1 MEGEI
6 PQSPEIQNKQ
16 PEVEGVSQTPQQPPT
31 VPQTPPK
38 PTSST
43 KLKKHKKWLKII
55 ILIGLLIIGI
65 ILISG
70 FIQKECKVKEDCPDK
85 TGFTK
90 DCINNSCSYSQII
103 PCRNNNI
110 CEQGE
115 SYKTCPNDCIKSGY
129 LKESE
134 IWAGEILITGSV
146 DFDRGAS
153 LTINP
158 GTKVLFE
165 KNQDIAGTDWTR
177 WADEYIKGHNDPT
190 GAEGYRESHFSI
202 TAKIIAVGT
211 KEAPIIF
218 TSAQIKKEYADWNT
232 LVLLSDS
239 RLENVE
245 LSFAHNGVN
254 VEGENVIIKNS
265 KIHDS
270 LWSCIDVWSTGSVI
284 EGNEIYHCWH
294 QAIGFKTPGPNIAR
308 NNYIHDANSGVNCEF
323 GANPEIK
330 NNRFISAPYSCPKGQ
345 NNEIIEGIADTEGGT
360 YNGVLIYPSNR
371 NK

>member
-1 MEGEI
+1 M
-6 PQSPEIQNKQ
+6 KR
-16 PEVEGVSQTPQQPPT
+16 
-31 VPQTPPK
+31 
-38 PTSST
+38 
-43 KLKKHKKWLKII
+43 KILI
-55 ILIGLLIIGI
+55 ILIILVGLGVGGYIYWEKRRPI
-65 ILISG
+65 
-70 FIQKECKVKEDCPDK
+70 
-85 TGFTK
+85 TGVG
-90 DCINNSCSYSQII
+90 C
-103 PCRNNNI
+103 NNNI

-146 DFDRGAS
+146 DFDHGVS

-165 KNQDIAGTDWTR
+165 KNQDIAGTDWTK
-177 WADEYIKGHNDPT
+177 WADAYIKEHKDPT
-190 GAEGYRESHFSI
+190 GREGYRESHFSL

-254 VEGENVIIKNS
+254 VEGKNVTIKNS

-270 LWSCIDVWSTGSVI
+270 LWSCIGVWSTGSVI

-294 QAIGFKTPGPNIAR
+294 QAIGFKTPGQNIVR
-308 NNYIHDANSGVNCEF
+308 NNYVHDANLSVNCEF
-323 GANPEIK
+323 GAKPEVK
-330 NNRFISAPYSCPKGQ
+330 NNRFVSAPYCEECPEGQ

-371 NK
+371 NQLTK

>member
-1 MEGEI
+1 MKTRIREFIKSPRVFAPILAFAIIISGVI
-6 PQSPEIQNKQ
+6 GYIYWKGQQS
-16 PEVEGVSQTPQQPPT
+16 
-31 VPQTPPK
+31 
-38 PTSST
+38 
-43 KLKKHKKWLKII
+43 KKW
-55 ILIGLLIIGI
+55 
-65 ILISG
+65 
-70 FIQKECKVKEDCPDK
+70 
-85 TGFTK
+85 
-90 DCINNSCSYSQII
+90 SQII

-115 SYKTCPNDCIKSGY
+115 SYKTCPNDCIKSGQ

-146 DFDRGAS
+146 DFDHGVS

-165 KNQDIAGTDWTR
+165 KNQDIAGTDWTK
-177 WADEYIKGHNDPT
+177 WADAYIKEHKDPT
-190 GAEGYRESHFSI
+190 GREGYRESHFSL

-218 TSAQIKKEYADWNT
+218 TSAQTKKEYADWNT

-245 LSFAHNGVN
+245 LSFTHNGVN
-254 VEGENVIIKNS
+254 VEGENVTIKNS

-294 QAIGFKTPGPNIAR
+294 QAIGFKTPGQNIVR
-308 NNYIHDANSGVNCEF
+308 NNYVHDALLGVNCEF
-323 GANPEIK
+323 GANPEIN
-330 NNRFISAPYSCPKGQ
+330 NNRFISAPLSCPEGQ
-345 NNEIIEGIADTEGGT
+345 NNEIIERTADTDGGT